1 MHKTA
6 WIFFFPL
13 FFLFLPFFRS
23 PRTDNDLA
31 SVAIFEQLC
40 RDRYERVAALA
51 DREVAKR
58 KSCFAR
64 SFVFYRNYSR
74 RSRGN
79 SSRKGGGESIEFQ
92 LLKKRVKARER
103 GPSLFRVRAN
113 KRNSGDAIV
122 RGSSSS
128 WFTRERR
135 KGEGE
140 KMEWR

>member
-79 SSRKGGGESIEFQ
+79 SSRKGEGSIEFQ
-92 LLKKRVKARER
+92 LLKTRKSTGER
-103 GPSLFRVRAN
+103 AEFI
-113 KRNSGDAIV
+113 SGS
-122 RGSSSS
+122 GQ
-128 WFTRERR
+128 
-135 KGEGE
+135 
-140 KMEWR
+140 